1 MAEPITKNKDIV
13 VMYHG
18 NCPDGFTAAWAA
30 WKKFGDDV
38 EYIPLH
44 RYLEIPQIKNRIVYM
59 LDYCPNN
66 RADLDRLQ
74 AENKKLIVIDHH
86 ISEAE
91 SIKSVPEHVFD
102 VNHSGAVLSWKYF
115 CPDQPIPT
123 LALYIED
130 RDLWNWKLSNTKE
143 ILNIT
148 DLHDLKATD
157 FSVWDSIAVDLDNDL
172 KKQEYIKKG
181 SAIQQFREIVVQNIV
196 DNQTQLVLFEGHEV
210 YAANA
215 PRYFVSEVGNALATK
230 KPPFAVVWSSTA
242 EKIVISMRAS
252 GDAFDVT
259 TIAKKYGG
267 GGHKAAGSYS
277 IPIGTPLPWKVIKED
292 EK

>member
-1 MAEPITKNKDIV
+1 MEKEITKDIV

-30 WKKFGDDV
+30 WKKFGDTA

-44 RYLEIPQIKNRIVYM
+44 RYLEIPKIKNRIVYM

-66 RADLDRLQ
+66 KADLDRLQ
-74 AENKKLIVIDHH
+74 ADNKKLIVIDHH
-86 ISEAE
+86 VSGAE

-102 VNHSGAVLSWKYF
+102 LNHSGAVLSWKYF
-115 CPDQPIPT
+115 NPNQSIPT
-123 LALYIED
+123 LALYVED

-148 DLHDLKATD
+148 DLNDLSMTD
-157 FSVWDSIAVDLDNDL
+157 FSVWDSIATDLDNES

-196 DNQTQLVLFEGHEV
+196 NNQTQLVLFEGHEI

-215 PRYFVSEVGNALATK
+215 PRFFVSEVGNVLATK
-230 KPPFAVVWSSTA
+230 KPPFAIVWSQTSQKTVVSLRGVGDFDVAKIA
-242 EKIVISMRAS
+242 EK
-252 GDAFDVT
+252 
-259 TIAKKYGG
+259 YLGG
-267 GGHKAAGSYS
+267 GGHKSASSFSFPADQ
-277 IPIGTPLPWKVIKED
+277 PLPWKVIKEN